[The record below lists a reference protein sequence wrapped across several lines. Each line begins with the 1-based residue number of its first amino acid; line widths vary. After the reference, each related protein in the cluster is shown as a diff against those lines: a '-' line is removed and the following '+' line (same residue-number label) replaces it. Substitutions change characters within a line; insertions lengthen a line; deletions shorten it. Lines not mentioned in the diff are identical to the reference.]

1 MSGEVDNIERQK
13 NGDIH
18 QIIDAVLTKFEERCM
33 KKEVNINVPKHVID
47 VLKNVDIFQTP
58 LNMTANKIKKELKKL
73 DNSE

>member
-1 MSGEVDNIERQK
+1 
-13 NGDIH
+13 
-18 QIIDAVLTKFEERCM
+18 M
-33 KKEVNINVPKHVID
+33 KKEININVPKHVID